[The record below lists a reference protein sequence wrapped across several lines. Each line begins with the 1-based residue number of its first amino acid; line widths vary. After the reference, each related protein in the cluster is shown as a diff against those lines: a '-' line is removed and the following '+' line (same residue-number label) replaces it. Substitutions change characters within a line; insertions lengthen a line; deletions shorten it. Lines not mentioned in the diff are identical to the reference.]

1 VGRKLSSFV
10 EWSRRDDS
18 RWGDKDPG
26 GPPAKKSVRE
36 RMQGGKRRKF
46 RDVKKTRGGD
56 VELVDCALM
65 KRDGG
70 CVLSDG
76 MGRTLCSGGV

>member
-56 VELVDCALM
+56 VELVDCIDERRWL
-65 KRDGG
+65 
-70 CVLSDG
+70 
-76 MGRTLCSGGV
+76 